1 MMLYN
6 SSGMFMD
13 FDLII
18 IGSGP
23 GGYVAAIRGAQLG
36 LTVAIIEK
44 ESLGGICL
52 NWGCIPTKS
61 FLRSAEVLKIIE
73 GSEKYGI
80 KSKLGD
86 IDICEVVKRSR
97 SIAKKLSSGVKYLLN
112 KNKVEIFAGE
122 ASFKT
127 TTSIK
132 IKSKNNVVK
141 EITGKN
147 ICIASG
153 GRPREITGVPNS
165 SNVWFY
171 KEALQVDK
179 IPNRLLVVGSGAIG
193 MEFAS
198 FFAQMGSDVSL
209 LESKPVILPNED
221 LDVSNFVEKQF
232 LNRGIKIYKNHS
244 LLSLKEKSGLF
255 EAELKSQ
262 DRRVNLEF
270 EKVILAVGIVGNIEN
285 LNLESVNITC
295 SNGSIV
301 VDEYCKTNIDNIFAI
316 GDVASPPWLA
326 HKASHEG
333 ISVAEQVAGIEV
345 HPIEKDRIP
354 ACTYCDPEVA
364 SIGLT
369 EKAAIEKGFEF
380 KVGLFPF
387 SANGKA
393 MAMGYEN
400 GFIKTIIHKETGEFL
415 GVHMV
420 GIGVTELIHNYALAK
435 EAEIIQENIENTIF
449 PHPTLSEAIHESV
462 LKASD
467 REIHI

>member
-1 MMLYN
+1 
-6 SSGMFMD
+6 MD
-13 FDLII
+13 FDLLI

-36 LTVAIIEK
+36 LKVAIIEK
-44 ESLGGICL
+44 EALGGVCL

-61 FLRSAEVLKIIE
+61 FLRSAEVLKLIK

-80 KSKLGD
+80 KSELGK
-86 IDICEVVKRSR
+86 IDISEVVKRSR
-97 SIAKKLSSGVKYLLN
+97 SIAKRLSSGVEYLLK
-112 KNKVEIFAGE
+112 KNKVEIFLGE

-127 TTSIK
+127 SKSIQ
-132 IKSKNNVVK
+132 IKSKNNLIK
-141 EITGKN
+141 EITSKN
-147 ICIASG
+147 ICIATG
-153 GRPREITGVPNS
+153 GRPREISGVPNS
-165 SNVWFY
+165 SNIWFY

-179 IPNRLLVVGSGAIG
+179 IPSKLLVVGSGAIG
-193 MEFAS
+193 VEFAS
-198 FFAQMGSDVSL
+198 FFSQMGSDVSL
-209 LESKPVILPNED
+209 LEVKPNILPNED
-221 LDVSNFVEKQF
+221 LEISNFVEKQF
-232 LNRGIKIYKNHS
+232 LNRGIKVFKNHS
-244 LLSLKEKSGLF
+244 LESLKEKEGLIKAEFKSKDRTLNF
-255 EAELKSQ
+255 EFDKAI
-262 DRRVNLEF
+262 F
-270 EKVILAVGIVGNIEN
+270 AVGIVGNIEN
-285 LNLESVNITC
+285 LNLEGININC

-301 VDEYCKTNIDNIFAI
+301 VDEYCKTNVDNIYAI

-333 ISVAEQVAGIEV
+333 ISVAEQVAGLNV
-345 HPIEKDRIP
+345 HSIKKDRIP
-354 ACTYCDPEVA
+354 SCTYCDPEVA

-369 EKAAIEKGFEF
+369 EKEVIEKGLEF

-393 MAMGYEN
+393 LAMGYEN
-400 GFIKTIIHKETGEFL
+400 GFIKTIIQKDTGEFL

-420 GIGVTELIHNYALAK
+420 GMGVTELIHNYALAK

-467 REIHI
+467 KEIHI

>member
-1 MMLYN
+1 
-6 SSGMFMD
+6 MD

-36 LTVAIIEK
+36 LKVAIIEK
-44 ESLGGICL
+44 EDLGGICL

-61 FLRSAEVLKIIE
+61 FLRSAEIHKIIKE
-73 GSEKYGI
+73 SEKYGV
-80 KSKLGD
+80 KSELGD
-86 IDICEVVKRSR
+86 INITEIVKRSR
-97 SIAKKLSSGVKYLLN
+97 SIAKKLSTGIEYLLK
-112 KNKVEIFAGE
+112 KNKVEIFNGE
-122 ASFKT
+122 ASFK
-127 TTSIK
+127 SSK
-132 IKSKNNVVK
+132 SVEIKSKNNMIK
-141 EITGKN
+141 EITSKN

-153 GRPREITGVPNS
+153 GRPREISGVPNS
-165 SNVWFY
+165 VNVWFY
-171 KEALQVDK
+171 KEALQVNK
-179 IPNRLLVVGSGAIG
+179 IPNKLLVVGSGAIG
-193 MEFAS
+193 VEFAS

-209 LESKPVILPNED
+209 LEAKPSILPNED
-221 LDVSNFVEKQF
+221 HEISNFVEKQF

-244 LLSLKEKSGLF
+244 LLSLKEKEGLI
-255 EAELKSQ
+255 ESKLKSE
-262 DRRVNLEF
+262 DKVLNIEF
-270 EKVILAVGIVGNIEN
+270 EKAILAVGIVGNIEN
-285 LNLESVNITC
+285 LNLDGININC
-295 SNGSIV
+295 LNGSVV
-301 VDEYCKTNIDNIFAI
+301 VDEYCKTSVENIYAI

-333 ISVAEQVAGIEV
+333 ISVAEQVAGLNV
-345 HPIEKDRIP
+345 HPIKKDRIP

-369 EKAAIEKGFEF
+369 EKEAIEKGLEF
-380 KVGLFPF
+380 KVGMFPF

-393 MAMGYEN
+393 MAMGYDN

-420 GIGVTELIHNYALAK
+420 GMGVTELIHNYALAK

-467 REIHI
+467 KEIHI

>member
-1 MMLYN
+1 
-6 SSGMFMD
+6 MD
-13 FDLII
+13 FDLVI

-36 LTVAIIEK
+36 LNVAIIEK
-44 ESLGGICL
+44 EALGGICL

-61 FLRSAEVLKIIE
+61 FLRSAEVLKIIKS
-73 GSEKYGI
+73 SEKYGI
-80 KSKLGD
+80 KSELGHVD
-86 IDICEVVKRSR
+86 ISEIVKRSR
-97 SIAKKLSSGVKYLLN
+97 SIAKKLSNGVQYLLK
-112 KNKVEIFAGE
+112 KNKVRIFYGE
-122 ASFKT
+122 ASFK
-127 TTSIK
+127 SPKCIK
-132 IKSKNNVVK
+132 IKSRNNTVQ
-141 EITGKN
+141 EISSEN

-153 GRPREITGVPNS
+153 GRPREISGISNPNS
-165 SNVWFY
+165 VWFY
-171 KEALQVDK
+171 KEALQVEK
-179 IPNRLLVVGSGAIG
+179 IPNKLLVVGSGAIG
-193 MEFAS
+193 VEFAS

-209 LESKPVILPNED
+209 LESKPTILPNED

-244 LLSLKEKSGLF
+244 LLSFREKGELF
-255 EAELKSQ
+255 EAELKSK
-262 DRRVNLEF
+262 DKMLSLEF
-270 EKVILAVGIVGNIEN
+270 DKAILAVGIVGNIEN
-285 LNLESVNITC
+285 LNLEGVNIKV
-295 SNGSIV
+295 SNGSIL
-301 VDEYCKTNIDNIFAI
+301 VDEFCRTNVDNIYAI

-333 ISVAEQVAGIEV
+333 ISVAEQVAELEV
-345 HPIEKDRIP
+345 HPIKKDRIP

-369 EKAAIEKGFEF
+369 EKEAVERNIEY
-380 KVGLFPF
+380 KVGMFPF

-400 GFIKTIIHKETGEFL
+400 GFIKTIIDKGTGEFL

-420 GIGVTELIHNYALAK
+420 GMGVTELIHNYALAK

-467 REIHI
+467 KEIHI

>member
-1 MMLYN
+1 
-6 SSGMFMD
+6 MD
-13 FDLII
+13 FDLVI

-36 LTVAIIEK
+36 LNVAVIEK
-44 ESLGGICL
+44 EALGGICL

-61 FLRSAEVLKIIE
+61 FLRSAEVLKIIKS
-73 GSEKYGI
+73 SEKYGI
-80 KSKLGD
+80 KSELGRVD
-86 IDICEVVKRSR
+86 ISEIVKRSR
-97 SIAKKLSSGVKYLLN
+97 SIAKKLSNGVQYLLK
-112 KNKVEIFAGE
+112 KNKVKIFYGE
-122 ASFKT
+122 ASFK
-127 TTSIK
+127 SSKFIK
-132 IKSKNNVVK
+132 IKSRNNTFQ
-141 EITGKN
+141 EISSKN

-153 GRPREITGVPNS
+153 GRPREISGISNPNS
-165 SNVWFY
+165 VWFY

-179 IPNRLLVVGSGAIG
+179 IPNKLLVVGSGAIG
-193 MEFAS
+193 VEFAS

-209 LESKPVILPNED
+209 LESKPTILPNED

-244 LLSLKEKSGLF
+244 LLSFREKGELF
-255 EAELKSQ
+255 EAKLKSE
-262 DRRVNLEF
+262 DKMLSLEF
-270 EKVILAVGIVGNIEN
+270 EKAILAVGIVGNIEN
-285 LNLESVNITC
+285 LNLEGVNIKV
-295 SNGSIV
+295 SNGSIL
-301 VDEYCKTNIDNIFAI
+301 VDEFCRTNVDNIYAI

-333 ISVAEQVAGIEV
+333 ISVAEQVAGLEV
-345 HPIEKDRIP
+345 HPIKKDRIP

-369 EKAAIEKGFEF
+369 EKEAVERNIEY
-380 KVGLFPF
+380 KVGMFPF

-393 MAMGYEN
+393 MAMGYES
-400 GFIKTIIHKETGEFL
+400 GFIKTIIDKRTGEFL

-420 GIGVTELIHNYALAK
+420 GMGVTELIHNYALAK

-467 REIHI
+467 KEIHI

>member
-1 MMLYN
+1 
-6 SSGMFMD
+6 MD
-13 FDLII
+13 FDLVI

-36 LTVAIIEK
+36 LNVAIIEK
-44 ESLGGICL
+44 EALGGICL

-61 FLRSAEVLKIIE
+61 FLRSAEVLKIIKS
-73 GSEKYGI
+73 SEKYGI
-80 KSKLGD
+80 KSELGHVD
-86 IDICEVVKRSR
+86 ISEIVKRSR
-97 SIAKKLSSGVKYLLN
+97 SIAKKLSNGVQYLLK
-112 KNKVEIFAGE
+112 KNKVRIFYGE
-122 ASFKT
+122 ASFK
-127 TTSIK
+127 SSKCIK
-132 IKSKNNVVK
+132 IKSRNNTVQ
-141 EITGKN
+141 EISGEN

-153 GRPREITGVPNS
+153 GRPREISGISNPNS
-165 SNVWFY
+165 VWFY
-171 KEALQVDK
+171 KEALQVEK
-179 IPNRLLVVGSGAIG
+179 IPNKLLVVGSGAIG
-193 MEFAS
+193 VEFAS

-209 LESKPVILPNED
+209 LESKPTILPNED

-244 LLSLKEKSGLF
+244 LLSFREKGELF
-255 EAELKSQ
+255 EAELKSK
-262 DRRVNLEF
+262 DKMLSLEF
-270 EKVILAVGIVGNIEN
+270 DKAILAVGIVGNIEN
-285 LNLESVNITC
+285 LNLEGVNIKV
-295 SNGSIV
+295 SNGSIL
-301 VDEYCKTNIDNIFAI
+301 VDEFCRTNVDNIYAI

-333 ISVAEQVAGIEV
+333 ISVAEQVAELEV
-345 HPIEKDRIP
+345 HPIKKDRIP

-364 SIGLT
+364 SIGFT
-369 EKAAIEKGFEF
+369 EKEAVERNIEY
-380 KVGLFPF
+380 KVGMFPF

-400 GFIKTIIHKETGEFL
+400 GFIKTIIDKGTGEFL

-420 GIGVTELIHNYALAK
+420 GMGVTELIHNYALAK

-467 REIHI
+467 KEIHI

>member
-1 MMLYN
+1 MK
-6 SSGMFMD
+6 
-13 FDLII
+13 FDYLII
-18 IGSGP
+18 GAGS
-23 GGYVAAIRGAQLG
+23 A
-36 LTVAIIEK
+36 
-44 ESLGGICL
+44 
-52 NWGCIPTKS
+52 GC
-61 FLRSAEVLKIIE
+61 VLANRL
-73 GSEKYGI
+73 SEN
-80 KSKLGD
+80 S
-86 IDICEVVKRSR
+86 
-97 SIAKKLSSGVKYLLN
+97 
-112 KNKVEIFAGE
+112 KNKVAIFDGE

-127 TTSIK
+127 SKSIV
-132 IKSKNNVVK
+132 ITSKNNVVK
-141 EITGKN
+141 EISSKN

-153 GRPREITGVPNS
+153 GRPREISGVPNS

-171 KEALQVDK
+171 KDALQVDK
-179 IPNRLLVVGSGAIG
+179 IPNKLLIVGSGAIG
-193 MEFAS
+193 VEFAS
-198 FFAQMGSDVSL
+198 FFAQMGSEVSV
-209 LESKPVILPNED
+209 LESKPTILPNED
-221 LDVSNFVEKQF
+221 LEVSNFVEKQF

-244 LLSLKEKSGLF
+244 VLSFRQKGGLF
-255 EAELKSQ
+255 EAELKSK
-262 DRRVNLEF
+262 DKVLSLEF

-285 LNLESVNITC
+285 LNLERININC

-301 VDEYCKTNIDNIFAI
+301 VDEYCKTNVDNIYAI

-333 ISVAEQVAGIEV
+333 ISIAEQVAGLKV
-345 HPIEKDRIP
+345 HPIKKDRIP

-369 EKAAIEKGFEF
+369 EKEVIERDLEY
-380 KVGLFPF
+380 KVGMFPF

-400 GFIKTIIHKETGEFL
+400 GFIKTIIHKGTGEFL

-420 GIGVTELIHNYALAK
+420 GMGVTELIHNYAVAK

>member
-1 MMLYN
+1 
-6 SSGMFMD
+6 MD
-13 FDLII
+13 FDLVI

-23 GGYVAAIRGAQLG
+23 GGYVAAIRGSQLG
-36 LTVAIIEK
+36 LNVAIVER
-44 ESLGGICL
+44 EALGGICL

-73 GSEKYGI
+73 SSEKYGI
-80 KSKLGD
+80 KSELGD
-86 IDICEVVKRSR
+86 VDIREVVKRSR
-97 SIAKKLSSGVKYLLN
+97 SIAKKLSSGVEYLLK
-112 KNKVEIFAGE
+112 KNKVKIFAGE
-122 ASFKT
+122 ASLKSS
-127 TTSIK
+127 TSIK
-132 IKSKNNVVK
+132 IKSKSNLIQ
-141 EITGKN
+141 EISSKN

-153 GRPREITGVPNS
+153 GRPRQISGISNS

-171 KEALQVDK
+171 KEALQVDMVPK
-179 IPNRLLVVGSGAIG
+179 KLLVVGSGAIG
-193 MEFAS
+193 VEFAS
-198 FFAQMGSDVSL
+198 FFAQMGSDVSI
-209 LESKPVILPNED
+209 LESQPNILPNED
-221 LDVSNFVEKQF
+221 LEVSNFVERQF

-244 LLSLKEKSGLF
+244 LLSLKEKGGLF
-255 EAELKSQ
+255 EAELKTE
-262 DRRVNLEF
+262 DKTLNLGF
-270 EKVILAVGIVGNIEN
+270 EKAILAVGIIGNIED
-285 LNLESVNITC
+285 LNLEAVNIEC
-295 SNGSIV
+295 SKGSIL
-301 VDEYCKTNIDNIFAI
+301 VDEYCKTNVDNIYAI
-316 GDVASPPWLA
+316 GDVANPPWLA

-333 ISVAEQVAGIEV
+333 ICVAEQVAGMKV
-345 HPIEKDRIP
+345 HPIKKDRIP

-369 EKAAIEKGFEF
+369 EKAAIEKGLNF
-380 KVGLFPF
+380 KIGMFPF

-393 MAMGYEN
+393 LAMGYDN

-420 GIGVTELIHNYALAK
+420 GMGVTELIHNYALAK

>member
-1 MMLYN
+1 
-6 SSGMFMD
+6 MD
-13 FDLII
+13 FDLVI

-36 LTVAIIEK
+36 LNVAVIEK
-44 ESLGGICL
+44 EALGGICL

-61 FLRSAEVLKIIE
+61 FLRSAEVLKIIKS
-73 GSEKYGI
+73 SEKYGI
-80 KSKLGD
+80 KSELGNVD
-86 IDICEVVKRSR
+86 ISEIVKRSR
-97 SIAKKLSSGVKYLLN
+97 SIAKKLSNGVQYLLK
-112 KNKVEIFAGE
+112 KNKVKIFYGE
-122 ASFKT
+122 ASFK
-127 TTSIK
+127 SSKFIK
-132 IKSKNNVVK
+132 IKSRNNTIQ
-141 EITGKN
+141 EISSEN

-153 GRPREITGVPNS
+153 GRPREISGISNPNS
-165 SNVWFY
+165 VWFY

-179 IPNRLLVVGSGAIG
+179 IPNKLLVVGSGAIG
-193 MEFAS
+193 VEFAS

-209 LESKPVILPNED
+209 LESKPTILPNED

-244 LLSLKEKSGLF
+244 LLSFREKGELF
-255 EAELKSQ
+255 EAELKSK
-262 DRRVNLEF
+262 DKMLSLEF
-270 EKVILAVGIVGNIEN
+270 EKAILAVGIVGNIEN
-285 LNLESVNITC
+285 LNLEGVNIKV
-295 SNGSIV
+295 SNGSIL
-301 VDEYCKTNIDNIFAI
+301 VDEFCRTNVDNIYAI

-333 ISVAEQVAGIEV
+333 ISVAEQVAGLEV
-345 HPIEKDRIP
+345 HPIKKDRIP

-369 EKAAIEKGFEF
+369 EKEAVERNIEY
-380 KVGLFPF
+380 KVGMFPF

-400 GFIKTIIHKETGEFL
+400 GFIKTIIDKGTGEFL

-420 GIGVTELIHNYALAK
+420 GMGVTELIHNYALAK

-467 REIHI
+467 KEIHI

>member
-1 MMLYN
+1 
-6 SSGMFMD
+6 MD
-13 FDLII
+13 FDLVI

-36 LTVAIIEK
+36 LNVAIIEK
-44 ESLGGICL
+44 EALGGICL

-61 FLRSAEVLKIIE
+61 FLRSAEVLKIIKS
-73 GSEKYGI
+73 SEKYGI
-80 KSKLGD
+80 KSELGHVD
-86 IDICEVVKRSR
+86 ISEIVKRSR
-97 SIAKKLSSGVKYLLN
+97 SIAKKLSNGVQYLLK
-112 KNKVEIFAGE
+112 KNKVRIFYGE
-122 ASFKT
+122 ASFK
-127 TTSIK
+127 SSKCIK
-132 IKSKNNVVK
+132 IKSRNNTVQ
-141 EITGKN
+141 EISSEN

-153 GRPREITGVPNS
+153 GRPREISGISNPNS
-165 SNVWFY
+165 VWFY
-171 KEALQVDK
+171 KEALQVEK
-179 IPNRLLVVGSGAIG
+179 IPNKLLVVGSGAIG
-193 MEFAS
+193 VEFAS

-209 LESKPVILPNED
+209 LESKPTILPNED

-244 LLSLKEKSGLF
+244 LLSFREKGELF
-255 EAELKSQ
+255 EAELKSK
-262 DRRVNLEF
+262 DKMLSLEF
-270 EKVILAVGIVGNIEN
+270 DKAILAVGIVGNIEN
-285 LNLESVNITC
+285 LNLEGVNIKV
-295 SNGSIV
+295 SNGSIL
-301 VDEYCKTNIDNIFAI
+301 VDEFCRTNVDNIYAI

-333 ISVAEQVAGIEV
+333 ISVAEQVAGLEV
-345 HPIEKDRIP
+345 HPIKKDRIP

-369 EKAAIEKGFEF
+369 EKEAVERNIEY
-380 KVGLFPF
+380 KVGMFPF

-400 GFIKTIIHKETGEFL
+400 GFIKTIIDKGTGEFL

-420 GIGVTELIHNYALAK
+420 GMGVTELIHNYALAK

-467 REIHI
+467 KEIHI

>member
-1 MMLYN
+1 
-6 SSGMFMD
+6 MD
-13 FDLII
+13 FDLVI

-36 LTVAIIEK
+36 LNVAVIEK
-44 ESLGGICL
+44 EALGGICL

-61 FLRSAEVLKIIE
+61 FLRSAEVLKIIKS
-73 GSEKYGI
+73 SEKYGI
-80 KSKLGD
+80 KSELGHVD
-86 IDICEVVKRSR
+86 ISEIVKRSR
-97 SIAKKLSSGVKYLLN
+97 SIAKKLSNGVQYLLK
-112 KNKVEIFAGE
+112 KNKVKIFYGE
-122 ASFKT
+122 ASFK
-127 TTSIK
+127 SSKFIK
-132 IKSKNNVVK
+132 IKSRNNTIQ
-141 EITGKN
+141 EISSEN

-153 GRPREITGVPNS
+153 GRPREISGISNPNS
-165 SNVWFY
+165 VWFY

-179 IPNRLLVVGSGAIG
+179 IPNKLLVVGSGAIG
-193 MEFAS
+193 VEFAS

-209 LESKPVILPNED
+209 LESKPTILPNED

-244 LLSLKEKSGLF
+244 LLSFREKGELF
-255 EAELKSQ
+255 EAELKSK
-262 DRRVNLEF
+262 DKMLSLEF
-270 EKVILAVGIVGNIEN
+270 EKAILAVGIVGNIEN
-285 LNLESVNITC
+285 LNLEGVNIKV
-295 SNGSIV
+295 SNGSIL
-301 VDEYCKTNIDNIFAI
+301 VDEFCRTNVDNIYAI

-333 ISVAEQVAGIEV
+333 ISVAEQVAGLEV
-345 HPIEKDRIP
+345 HPIKKDRIP

-369 EKAAIEKGFEF
+369 EKEAVERNIEY
-380 KVGLFPF
+380 KVGMFPF

-400 GFIKTIIHKETGEFL
+400 GFIKTIIDKGTGEFL

-420 GIGVTELIHNYALAK
+420 GMGVTELIHNYALAK

-467 REIHI
+467 KEIHI

>member
-1 MMLYN
+1 
-6 SSGMFMD
+6 MD
-13 FDLII
+13 FDLVI

-36 LTVAIIEK
+36 LNVAIIEK
-44 ESLGGICL
+44 EALGGICL

-61 FLRSAEVLKIIE
+61 FLRSAEVLKIIKS
-73 GSEKYGI
+73 SEKYGI
-80 KSKLGD
+80 KSELGHVD
-86 IDICEVVKRSR
+86 ISEIVKRSR
-97 SIAKKLSSGVKYLLN
+97 SIAKKLSNGVQYLLK
-112 KNKVEIFAGE
+112 KNKVRIFYGE
-122 ASFKT
+122 ASFK
-127 TTSIK
+127 SSKCIK
-132 IKSKNNVVK
+132 IKSRNNTVQ
-141 EITGKN
+141 EISSEN

-153 GRPREITGVPNS
+153 GRPREISGISNPNS
-165 SNVWFY
+165 VWFY
-171 KEALQVDK
+171 KEALQVEK
-179 IPNRLLVVGSGAIG
+179 IPNKLLVVGSGAIG
-193 MEFAS
+193 VEFAS
-198 FFAQMGSDVSL
+198 FFAQMGSNVSL
-209 LESKPVILPNED
+209 LESKPTILPNED

-244 LLSLKEKSGLF
+244 LLSFREKGELF
-255 EAELKSQ
+255 EAELKSK
-262 DRRVNLEF
+262 DKMLSLEF
-270 EKVILAVGIVGNIEN
+270 DKAILAVGIVGNIEN
-285 LNLESVNITC
+285 LNLEGVNIKV
-295 SNGSIV
+295 SNGSIL
-301 VDEYCKTNIDNIFAI
+301 VDEFCRTNVDNIYAI

-333 ISVAEQVAGIEV
+333 ISVAEQVAELEV
-345 HPIEKDRIP
+345 HPIKKDRIP

-369 EKAAIEKGFEF
+369 EKEAVERNIEY
-380 KVGLFPF
+380 KVGMFPF

-400 GFIKTIIHKETGEFL
+400 GFIKTIIDKGTGEFL

-420 GIGVTELIHNYALAK
+420 GMGVTELIHNYALAK

-467 REIHI
+467 KEIHI

>member
-1 MMLYN
+1 
-6 SSGMFMD
+6 MD
-13 FDLII
+13 FDLVI

-36 LTVAIIEK
+36 LNVAIIEK
-44 ESLGGICL
+44 EALGGICL

-61 FLRSAEVLKIIE
+61 FLRSAEVLKIIKS
-73 GSEKYGI
+73 SEKYGI
-80 KSKLGD
+80 KSELGHVD
-86 IDICEVVKRSR
+86 ISEIVKRSR
-97 SIAKKLSSGVKYLLN
+97 SIAKKLSNGVQYLLK
-112 KNKVEIFAGE
+112 KNKVKIFYGE
-122 ASFKT
+122 ASFK
-127 TTSIK
+127 SSKCIK
-132 IKSKNNVVK
+132 IKSKNNTIQ
-141 EITGKN
+141 EISSEN

-153 GRPREITGVPNS
+153 GRPREISGISNPNS
-165 SNVWFY
+165 VWFY
-171 KEALQVDK
+171 KEALQVEK
-179 IPNRLLVVGSGAIG
+179 IPNKLLVVGSGAIG
-193 MEFAS
+193 VEFAS

-209 LESKPVILPNED
+209 LESKPTILPNED

-244 LLSLKEKSGLF
+244 LLSFREKGELF
-255 EAELKSQ
+255 EAELKSK
-262 DRRVNLEF
+262 DKMLSLEF
-270 EKVILAVGIVGNIEN
+270 DKAILAVGIVGNIEN
-285 LNLESVNITC
+285 LNLEGVNIKV
-295 SNGSIV
+295 SNGSIL
-301 VDEYCKTNIDNIFAI
+301 VDEFCRTNVDNIYAI

-333 ISVAEQVAGIEV
+333 ISVAEQVAELEV
-345 HPIEKDRIP
+345 HPIKKDRIP

-369 EKAAIEKGFEF
+369 EKEAVERNIEY
-380 KVGLFPF
+380 KVGMFPF

-400 GFIKTIIHKETGEFL
+400 GFIKTIIDKGTGEFL

-420 GIGVTELIHNYALAK
+420 GMGVTELIHNYALAK

-467 REIHI
+467 KEIHI

>member
-1 MMLYN
+1 
-6 SSGMFMD
+6 MD
-13 FDLII
+13 FDLVI

-36 LTVAIIEK
+36 LNVAIIEK
-44 ESLGGICL
+44 EALGGICL

-61 FLRSAEVLKIIE
+61 FLRSAEVLKIIKS
-73 GSEKYGI
+73 SEKYGI
-80 KSKLGD
+80 KSELGHVD
-86 IDICEVVKRSR
+86 ISEIVKRSR
-97 SIAKKLSSGVKYLLN
+97 SIAKKLSNGVQYLLK
-112 KNKVEIFAGE
+112 KNKVKIFYGE
-122 ASFKT
+122 ASFK
-127 TTSIK
+127 SSKCIK
-132 IKSKNNVVK
+132 IKSKNNTIQ
-141 EITGKN
+141 EISSEN

-153 GRPREITGVPNS
+153 GRPREISGISNPNS
-165 SNVWFY
+165 VWFY
-171 KEALQVDK
+171 KEALQVEK
-179 IPNRLLVVGSGAIG
+179 IPNKLLVVGSGAIG
-193 MEFAS
+193 VEFAS

-209 LESKPVILPNED
+209 LESKPTILPNED

-244 LLSLKEKSGLF
+244 LLSFREKGELF
-255 EAELKSQ
+255 EAELKSK
-262 DRRVNLEF
+262 DKMLSLEF
-270 EKVILAVGIVGNIEN
+270 DKAILAVGIVGNIEN
-285 LNLESVNITC
+285 LNLEGVNIKV
-295 SNGSIV
+295 SNGSIL
-301 VDEYCKTNIDNIFAI
+301 VDEFCRTNVDNIYAI

-333 ISVAEQVAGIEV
+333 ISVAEQVAGLEV
-345 HPIEKDRIP
+345 HPIKKDRIP

-369 EKAAIEKGFEF
+369 EKEAVERNIEY
-380 KVGLFPF
+380 KVGMFPF

-400 GFIKTIIHKETGEFL
+400 GFIKTIIDKGTGEFL

-420 GIGVTELIHNYALAK
+420 GMGVTELIHNYALAK

-462 LKASD
+462 LNASD
-467 REIHI
+467 KEIHI

>member
-1 MMLYN
+1 MLYSRGGDN
-6 SSGMFMD
+6 MD
-13 FDLII
+13 FDLVI

-36 LTVAIIEK
+36 LNVAIIEK
-44 ESLGGICL
+44 EALGGICL

-61 FLRSAEVLKIIE
+61 FLRSAEVLKIIKS
-73 GSEKYGI
+73 SEKYGI
-80 KSKLGD
+80 KSELGHVD
-86 IDICEVVKRSR
+86 ISEIVKRSR
-97 SIAKKLSSGVKYLLN
+97 SIAKKLSNGVQYLLK
-112 KNKVEIFAGE
+112 KNKVRIFYGE
-122 ASFKT
+122 ASFK
-127 TTSIK
+127 SSKCIK
-132 IKSKNNVVK
+132 IKSRNNTVQ
-141 EITGKN
+141 EISGEN

-153 GRPREITGVPNS
+153 GRPREISGISNPNS
-165 SNVWFY
+165 VWFY
-171 KEALQVDK
+171 KEALQVEK
-179 IPNRLLVVGSGAIG
+179 IPNKLLVVGSGAIG
-193 MEFAS
+193 VEFAS

-209 LESKPVILPNED
+209 LESKPTILPNED

-244 LLSLKEKSGLF
+244 LLSFREKGELF
-255 EAELKSQ
+255 EAELKSK
-262 DRRVNLEF
+262 DKMLSLEF
-270 EKVILAVGIVGNIEN
+270 DKAILAVGIVGNIEN
-285 LNLESVNITC
+285 LNLEGVNIKV
-295 SNGSIV
+295 SNGSIL
-301 VDEYCKTNIDNIFAI
+301 VDEFCRTNVDNIYAI

-333 ISVAEQVAGIEV
+333 ISVAEQVAELEV
-345 HPIEKDRIP
+345 HPIKKDRIP

-369 EKAAIEKGFEF
+369 EKEAVERNIEY
-380 KVGLFPF
+380 KVGMFPF

-400 GFIKTIIHKETGEFL
+400 GFIKTIIDKGTGEFL

-420 GIGVTELIHNYALAK
+420 GMGVTELIHNYALAK

-467 REIHI
+467 KEIHI

>member
-1 MMLYN
+1 
-6 SSGMFMD
+6 MD
-13 FDLII
+13 FDLTI

-36 LTVAIIEK
+36 LKVAIVER
-44 ESLGGICL
+44 EALGGICL

-86 IDICEVVKRSR
+86 IDIHEVVKRSR

-112 KNKVEIFAGE
+112 KNKVKIFAGE
-122 ASFKT
+122 ASFKN
-127 TTSIK
+127 S
-132 IKSKNNVVK
+132 KSVRIIDKNNVVK
-141 EITGKN
+141 EITSKN

-153 GRPREITGVPNS
+153 GRPREISGIANS

-179 IPNRLLVVGSGAIG
+179 IPNKLLVVGSGAIG
-193 MEFAS
+193 VEFAS

-209 LESKPVILPNED
+209 LESKPSILPNED
-221 LDVSNFVEKQF
+221 IEISNFVEKQF
-232 LNRGIKIYKNHS
+232 LKRGIKVYKNHS
-244 LLSLKEKSGLF
+244 LLSLKEKGSSF
-255 EAELKSQ
+255 EAKLKNE
-262 DRRVNLEF
+262 DKILTLEF
-270 EKVILAVGIVGNIEN
+270 EKAILAIGIVGNIEN
-285 LNLESVNITC
+285 LNLEGININC
-295 SNGSIV
+295 SNGSIL
-301 VDEYCKTNIDNIFAI
+301 VDEYCRTNVDNIYAI

-333 ISVAEQVAGIEV
+333 IAVAEQIAGFEV
-345 HPIEKDRIP
+345 YPINKNKIP

-369 EKAAIEKGFEF
+369 EKEADKKGYEF
-380 KVGLFPF
+380 KVGTFPF

-393 MAMGYEN
+393 LAMGYEE
-400 GFIKTIIHKETGEFL
+400 GFIKTIIDKNTGEFL

-420 GIGVTELIHNYALAK
+420 GMGVTELIHNYALAK

-462 LKASD
+462 LKASG

>member
-1 MMLYN
+1 MN
-6 SSGMFMD
+6 
-13 FDLII
+13 FDLVI

-23 GGYVAAIRGAQLG
+23 GGYVTAIRAAQLG
-36 LTVAIIEK
+36 LKVAIIEK
-44 ESLGGICL
+44 EALGGICL

-61 FLRSAEVLKIIE
+61 FLRSAEVLKIIK

-80 KSKLGD
+80 KSQVGD
-86 IDICEVVKRSR
+86 VDISEIVKRSR
-97 SIAKKLSSGVKYLLN
+97 LIAKKLSSGVEYLLK
-112 KNKVEIFAGE
+112 KNKVEIFFGI

-127 TTSIK
+127 SNSIT
-132 IKSKNNVVK
+132 IKSKNNVFR
-141 EITGKN
+141 EISSKN
-147 ICIASG
+147 VCIASG
-153 GRPREITGVPNS
+153 GRPRNISSIPDS
-165 SNVWFY
+165 SNIWFY

-179 IPNRLLVVGSGAIG
+179 IPKKLLVVGSGAIG
-193 MEFAS
+193 VEFAS
-198 FFAQMGSDVSL
+198 FFAQMGSEVSL
-209 LESKPVILPNED
+209 LEAKPSILPNED

-244 LLSLKEKSGLF
+244 LLSLKEKRDLF
-255 EAELKSQ
+255 DAELKGNEKIL
-262 DRRVNLEF
+262 NLAF
-270 EKVILAVGIVGNIEN
+270 DKAILAAGIVGNIEN
-285 LNLESVNITC
+285 LNLEGINVKC
-295 SNGSIV
+295 SNGSIL
-301 VDEYCKTNIDNIFAI
+301 VDEYCKTNVDNIYAI

-333 ISVAEQVAGIEV
+333 ISVAEQVAGLST
-345 HPIEKDRIP
+345 HPIKKDRIP

-369 EKAAIEKGFEF
+369 EKEAIGKGLEF
-380 KVGLFPF
+380 KVGMFPF

-393 MAMGYEN
+393 LAMGYEN

-420 GIGVTELIHNYALAK
+420 GMGVTELIHNYALAK

>member
-1 MMLYN
+1 
-6 SSGMFMD
+6 MD
-13 FDLII
+13 FDLAI

-36 LTVAIIEK
+36 LKVAIVER
-44 ESLGGICL
+44 EALGGICL

-73 GSEKYGI
+73 RSEKFGI

-86 IDICEVVKRSR
+86 IDIHEVVKRSR

-112 KNKVEIFAGE
+112 KNKVKIFAGE
-122 ASFKT
+122 ASFKN
-127 TTSIK
+127 S
-132 IKSKNNVVK
+132 KSVRIIDKNNVVK
-141 EITGKN
+141 EITSKN

-153 GRPREITGVPNS
+153 GRPREISGIANS

-179 IPNRLLVVGSGAIG
+179 IPNKLLVVGSGAIG
-193 MEFAS
+193 VEFAS

-209 LESKPVILPNED
+209 LESKPSILPNED
-221 LDVSNFVEKQF
+221 IEISNFVEKQF
-232 LNRGIKIYKNHS
+232 LKRGIKVYKNHS
-244 LLSLKEKSGLF
+244 LLSLKEKGSSF
-255 EAELKSQ
+255 EAKLKNE
-262 DRRVNLEF
+262 DKTLTLEF
-270 EKVILAVGIVGNIEN
+270 EKAILAVGIVGNIEN
-285 LNLESVNITC
+285 LNLEGININC

-301 VDEYCKTNIDNIFAI
+301 VDEYCRTSVDNIYAI

-333 ISVAEQVAGIEV
+333 ISVAEQIAGVKV
-345 HPIEKDRIP
+345 HPINKNKIP

-369 EKAAIEKGFEF
+369 EIEARKKGLEF
-380 KVGLFPF
+380 KVGTFPF

-393 MAMGYEN
+393 LAMGYEE
-400 GFIKTIIHKETGEFL
+400 GFIKTIIDKNTGEFL

-420 GIGVTELIHNYALAK
+420 GMGVTELIHNYALAK

-462 LKASD
+462 LKASE
-467 REIHI
+467 REIHSLRCF

>member
-1 MMLYN
+1 
-6 SSGMFMD
+6 MD
-13 FDLII
+13 FDLVI

-36 LTVAIIEK
+36 LNVAIIEK
-44 ESLGGICL
+44 EALGGICL

-61 FLRSAEVLKIIE
+61 FLRSAEVLKIIKS
-73 GSEKYGI
+73 SEKYGI
-80 KSKLGD
+80 KSELGHVD
-86 IDICEVVKRSR
+86 ISEIVKRSR
-97 SIAKKLSSGVKYLLN
+97 SIAKKLSNGVQYLLK
-112 KNKVEIFAGE
+112 KNKVRIFYGE
-122 ASFKT
+122 ASFK
-127 TTSIK
+127 SSKCIK
-132 IKSKNNVVK
+132 IKSRNNTVQ
-141 EITGKN
+141 EISGEN

-153 GRPREITGVPNS
+153 GRPREISGISNPNS
-165 SNVWFY
+165 VWFY
-171 KEALQVDK
+171 KEALQVEK
-179 IPNRLLVVGSGAIG
+179 IPNKLLVVGSGAIG
-193 MEFAS
+193 VEFAS

-209 LESKPVILPNED
+209 LESKPTILPNED

-244 LLSLKEKSGLF
+244 LLSFREKGELF
-255 EAELKSQ
+255 EAELKSK
-262 DRRVNLEF
+262 DKMLSLEF
-270 EKVILAVGIVGNIEN
+270 DKAILAIGIVGNIEN
-285 LNLESVNITC
+285 LNLEGVNIKV
-295 SNGSIV
+295 SNGSIL
-301 VDEYCKTNIDNIFAI
+301 VDEFCRTNVDNIYAI

-333 ISVAEQVAGIEV
+333 ISVAEQVAELEV
-345 HPIEKDRIP
+345 HPIKKDRIP

-369 EKAAIEKGFEF
+369 EKEAVERNIEY
-380 KVGLFPF
+380 KVGMFPF

-400 GFIKTIIHKETGEFL
+400 GFIKTIIDKGTGEFL

-420 GIGVTELIHNYALAK
+420 GMGVTELIHNYALAK

-467 REIHI
+467 KEIHI

>member
-1 MMLYN
+1 MLYSRGGDN
-6 SSGMFMD
+6 MD
-13 FDLII
+13 FDLVI

-36 LTVAIIEK
+36 LNVAIIEK
-44 ESLGGICL
+44 EALGGICL

-61 FLRSAEVLKIIE
+61 FLRSAEVLKIIKS
-73 GSEKYGI
+73 SEKYGI
-80 KSKLGD
+80 KSELGHVD
-86 IDICEVVKRSR
+86 ISEIVKRSR
-97 SIAKKLSSGVKYLLN
+97 SIAKKLSNGVQYLLK
-112 KNKVEIFAGE
+112 KNKVKIFYGE
-122 ASFKT
+122 ASFK
-127 TTSIK
+127 SSKCIK
-132 IKSKNNVVK
+132 IKSRNNIIQ
-141 EITGKN
+141 EISSEN

-153 GRPREITGVPNS
+153 GRPREISGISNPNS
-165 SNVWFY
+165 VWFY
-171 KEALQVDK
+171 KEALQVEK
-179 IPNRLLVVGSGAIG
+179 IPNKLLVVGSGAIG
-193 MEFAS
+193 VEFAS

-209 LESKPVILPNED
+209 LESKPTILPNED

-244 LLSLKEKSGLF
+244 LLSFREKGELF
-255 EAELKSQ
+255 EAELKSK
-262 DRRVNLEF
+262 DKMLSLEF
-270 EKVILAVGIVGNIEN
+270 DKAILAVGIVGNIEN
-285 LNLESVNITC
+285 LNLEGVNIKV
-295 SNGSIV
+295 SNGSIL
-301 VDEYCKTNIDNIFAI
+301 VDEFCRTNVDNIYAI

-333 ISVAEQVAGIEV
+333 ISVAEQVAELEV
-345 HPIEKDRIP
+345 HPIKKDRIP

-369 EKAAIEKGFEF
+369 EKEAVERNIEY
-380 KVGLFPF
+380 KVGMFPF

-400 GFIKTIIHKETGEFL
+400 GFIKTIIDKGTGEFL

-420 GIGVTELIHNYALAK
+420 GMGVTELIHNYALAK

-467 REIHI
+467 KEIHI